1 MNHVH
6 HLQYCRITGVEKD
19 FNTINEYLNNYSFLS
34 FHSLQQMTVLTVRI
48 SDMVLYKLDMHNKQ

>member
-19 FNTINEYLNNYSFLS
+19 FNTINEYLNNYSFVIS
-34 FHSLQQMTVLTVRI
+34 FAATNDSTNSSNLRHGSLQA
-48 SDMVLYKLDMHNKQ
+48 